1 MKVAVVID
9 DRKTPLLLM
18 VLLCIEVDAC
28 LTQLSKKFDLK
39 KNLRNLM
46 LAMTLLSKKLI
57 FPNLNLPQNIELLR

>member
-1 MKVAVVID
+1 MAVVID